1 MFVTFFLIYIRVV
14 LKKIV
19 YNLIVWREVMNNQS
33 KYFHHVE
40 HRKFQSSSKA
50 TLWSSLIITLIFT
63 IVEFV
68 GGLYAN
74 SLALLSDSFHMLSDV
89 LALGL
94 SMLAI
99 YFASKPPTKH
109 YTYGF
114 LRLEIIVA
122 FLNGLALI
130 VISLGIMYEGI
141 LRIIHPESVASG
153 IMIFVAVLGLI
164 INIILTLI
172 LFRSLRKEDNVNI
185 QSALWH
191 FFGDLLNSIGVI
203 VAVVLIHFTGWEIID
218 PIISIIISLII
229 LNGGY
234 KIIKNAWKVLMESI
248 PDGYDSDEIINAM
261 KSVEGVIDVHE
272 FHLWSITTNHS
283 SLSAHVVL
291 SDEYTKW
298 PYSTVNK
305 VSELLKEK
313 YNLEHVTL
321 QIENIHLNH
330 LDEDYFKQYEE

>member
-1 MFVTFFLIYIRVV
+1 
-14 LKKIV
+14 
-19 YNLIVWREVMNNQS
+19 MNDQI

-40 HRKFQSSSKA
+40 HRKFQSNSKL
-50 TLWSSLIITLIFT
+50 TLWLSLIITLIFT

-68 GGLYAN
+68 GGIYTN

-99 YFASKPPTKH
+99 YFASKKPTKN

-130 VISLGIMYEGI
+130 IISLGIMYEGVI
-141 LRIIHPESVASG
+141 RIIKPQSVESG
-153 IMIFVAVLGLI
+153 TMMFIAVLGLI
-164 INIILTLI
+164 VNIVLTLI
-172 LFRSLRKEDNVNI
+172 LVRSLKKENNVNI

-191 FFGDLLNSIGVI
+191 FMGDLLNSLGVI
-203 VAVVLIHFTGWEIID
+203 IAVVLIHFTGWEIID
-218 PIISIIISLII
+218 PIISIVISLVI

-234 KIIKNAWKVLMESI
+234 RIIKNAWKILMESV
-248 PDGYDSDEIINAM
+248 PEGYNTDEIIGSM
-261 KSVEGVIDVHE
+261 KEINGVIDIHE
-272 FHLWSITTNHS
+272 FHLWNITTNHS

-291 SDEYTKW
+291 SDKFVDS
-298 PYSTVNK
+298 PYKTINE
-305 VSELLKEK
+305 VSNLLKTK
-313 YNLEHVTL
+313 YGLEHVTL
-321 QIENIHLNH
+321 QIENIELNH
-330 LDEDYFKQYEE
+330 LEEDYFKQYKDKKLEK

>member
-1 MFVTFFLIYIRVV
+1 
-14 LKKIV
+14 
-19 YNLIVWREVMNNQS
+19 MNDQI

-40 HRKFQSSSKA
+40 HRKFQSNSRL
-50 TLWSSLIITLIFT
+50 TLWLSLIITLIFT

-68 GGLYAN
+68 GGIYTN

-99 YFASKPPTKH
+99 YFASKKPTKN

-130 VISLGIMYEGI
+130 IISLGIMYEGI
-141 LRIIHPESVASG
+141 IRIIKPQSVESGTMMFIA
-153 IMIFVAVLGLI
+153 IFGLI
-164 INIILTLI
+164 IKIVLTLI
-172 LFRSLRKEDNVNI
+172 LVRSLKKENNVNI

-191 FFGDLLNSIGVI
+191 FMGDLLNSLGVI
-203 VAVVLIHFTGWEIID
+203 IAVVLIHFTGWEIID
-218 PIISIIISLII
+218 PIISIVISLVI

-234 KIIKNAWKVLMESI
+234 KIIKNAWKILMESV
-248 PDGYDSDEIINAM
+248 PEGYNTDEIIGSM
-261 KSVEGVIDVHE
+261 KEINGVIDIHE
-272 FHLWSITTNHS
+272 FHLWNITTNHS

-291 SDEYTKW
+291 SDKFVDS
-298 PYSTVNK
+298 PYKTINE
-305 VSELLKEK
+305 VSNLLKTK
-313 YNLEHVTL
+313 YGLEHVTL
-321 QIENIHLNH
+321 QIENIELNH
-330 LDEDYFKQYEE
+330 LEEDYFKQYKDKKIEN

>member
-1 MFVTFFLIYIRVV
+1 
-14 LKKIV
+14 
-19 YNLIVWREVMNNQS
+19 MNNQT

-40 HRKFQSSSKA
+40 HRKFQNSSKT
-50 TLWSSLIITLIFT
+50 TLWLSLIITLFFT

-68 GGLYAN
+68 GGIVSN

-89 LALGL
+89 LALAL
-94 SMLAI
+94 SMVAI
-99 YFASKPPTKH
+99 YFASKAPTKN

-114 LRLEIIVA
+114 MRLEIIVA

-141 LRIIHPESVASG
+141 MRIIHPKPVESGLMVV
-153 IMIFVAVLGLI
+153 IAVIGLVV
-164 INIILTLI
+164 NVVLTLI
-172 LFRSLRKEDNVNI
+172 LVASLKKEDNINI

-203 VAVVLIHFTGWEIID
+203 VAVVIIYFTGWNIID

-229 LNGGY
+229 FNGGF
-234 KIIKNAWKVLMESI
+234 KIIKNAWKVLMERV
-248 PDGYDSDEIINAM
+248 PDGFNTDIIMADM
-261 KSVEGVIDVHE
+261 KSVERVIDIHE
-272 FHLWSITTNHS
+272 FHLWSITTNHR

-291 SDEYTKW
+291 SDEYIKS
-298 PYSTVNK
+298 PYETINK
-305 VSELLKEK
+305 VSKLLKDK
-313 YNLEHVTL
+313 YGLRHVTL

-330 LDEDYFKQYEE
+330 LDEAYFKQYEEV